1 MEISIRNAPQ
11 RRSRWIPALARRL
24 YPWADEIIAVSHG
37 VADDLAR
44 VLKLPR
50 ERIRVIHNPV
60 VTDQLYQKAREAPDH
75 PWFAAGAP
83 PVVLGVGRL
92 DPEKD
97 FALLIE
103 AFSILEKKRRVR
115 LVVLGAGPER
125 NALNSLIQELG
136 ISDSVELPGFVEN
149 PFSYMAGSAV
159 LALTSWF
166 EGLPNVL
173 IEAMAC
179 GTPVV
184 AVDCPSGPREIL
196 EGGRYG
202 RLAPVGDAKAL
213 AHAIEETLD
222 HPPQPETL
230 RSAVMR
236 FSADAVAKDYLE
248 VLLG

>member
-1 MEISIRNAPQ
+1 
-11 RRSRWIPALARRL
+11 
-24 YPWADEIIAVSHG
+24 
-37 VADDLAR
+37 
-44 VLKLPR
+44 
-50 ERIRVIHNPV
+50 
-60 VTDQLYQKAREAPDH
+60 
-75 PWFAAGAP
+75 
-83 PVVLGVGRL
+83 
-92 DPEKD
+92 
-97 FALLIE
+97 LIE